1 MLTVLAF
8 GRSSDRIELEADMI
22 RSFKKIINIAIIATF
37 VLIANSSNALSEP
50 IKLMVFG
57 DSLVAGYNLPQED
70 AYPYV
75 LEDKLYD
82 LDYDIEV
89 INAGVSGDTTSGGLT
104 RFRWVLGEQ
113 PDFLIIEL
121 GANDMLRGIDPK
133 ITKRNLEKMLV
144 IAQDRNVP
152 VLLMGMRSLRG
163 LGIEFFDKFLNV
175 YKKLAKKYDVPLYPF
190 FLEGV
195 YGKQDFMQLDG
206 LHPNKAG
213 VHVLVDNTL
222 PMIRELIGPPRPR
235 KDEDRE

>member
-1 MLTVLAF
+1 
-8 GRSSDRIELEADMI
+8 
-22 RSFKKIINIAIIATF
+22 
-37 VLIANSSNALSEP
+37 
-50 IKLMVFG
+50 MVFG
-57 DSLVAGYNLPQED
+57 DSLVAGHNLPQED

-82 LDYDIEV
+82 EGYDIEV
-89 INAGVSGDTTSGGLT
+89 INAGISGNTTSGGLT

-195 YGKQDFMQLDG
+195 YGKSDLMQMDG

-213 VHVLVDNTL
+213 VGVLVKKTL
-222 PMIRELIGPPRPR
+222 PIIREFIGKPPAR
-235 KDEDRE
+235 KDDE